1 MNRFAVAAGL
11 VATLFIATGWA
22 QDDDPNAPLAENSPA
37 QNVSAAA
44 LRARAPSNW
53 VNAARARHTEL
64 INARV
69 NGPRFGNPV
78 QDSQE
83 QGTAGSDSSTS
94 ETSDLGDL
102 IAQLT
107 GSGAL
112 GSLANLFT
120 GATGL
125 GGTSTDTGAS
135 GVLGA
140 LGSSTGGTTGSFTG
154 IPADAL
160 AMIEAAGIDLS
171 ELSAKSLDDDSV
183 SGGIARLPSKDVV
196 SRAQS
201 QDDRKF
207 HVRLVDSLLS
217 TFFAA
222 LSVGFQT
229 PEFID
234 SLTGFLRPIFIPP
247 TPTDTGSQ
255 DSGGQD
261 GGTTDGGG
269 GSGTTGD
276 GGGGASGGG
285 GIEDL
290 NPSEGES
297 DDTGSIVRHVR
308 PAPDGLQTVRVA

>member
-1 MNRFAVAAGL
+1 MSRFAVAAGL
-11 VATLFIATGWA
+11 VATLTIANSWA
-22 QDDDPNAPLAENSPA
+22 QDTDPNTPLADNSPA
-37 QNVSAAA
+37 QNVTAAA
-44 LRARAPSNW
+44 LRARAPGNW

-69 NGPRFGNPV
+69 NGPRFGSPV

-83 QGTAGSDSSTS
+83 QGTADSGSTTGGTSS
-94 ETSDLGDL
+94 LGDL
-102 IAQLT
+102 ITELT

-120 GATGL
+120 GT
-125 GGTSTDTGAS
+125 TSSGAA
-135 GVLGA
+135 GILGA
-140 LGSSTGGTTGSFTG
+140 LGTSTGSTTGSTTGDFAG

-160 AMIEAAGIDLS
+160 AMIEAAGIDIS
-171 ELSAKSLDDDSV
+171 DLSAKSLDDGA
-183 SGGIARLPSKDVV
+183 SGAIARLPGKDVV

-217 TFFAA
+217 TLFTA

-234 SLTGFLRPIFIPP
+234 SLKGFLQPIFIPP
-247 TPTDTGSQ
+247 TPTDTG
-255 DSGGQD
+255 GQD
-261 GGTTDGGG
+261 TGDGGDGTGNGGG

-276 GGGGASGGG
+276 GGGG

-290 NPSEGES
+290 DPSGGES
-297 DDTGSIVRHVR
+297 DDTQSIVRHVR
-308 PAPDGLQTVRVA
+308 PAPDGLNTVRIA

>member
-1 MNRFAVAAGL
+1 MNRFAVTVGL

-22 QDDDPNAPLAENSPA
+22 QDDDPNAPLAEKSPA
-37 QNVSAAA
+37 QNVRAAA
-44 LRARAPSNW
+44 LHARAPSNW
-53 VNAARARHTEL
+53 VNAARARHAEL

-69 NGPRFGNPV
+69 NGPRYGNPV

-83 QGTAGSDSSTS
+83 QGTAGSAGSTS
-94 ETSDLGDL
+94 GTSGLGDL
-102 IAQLT
+102 ITQLT

-125 GGTSTDTGAS
+125 GETSTSTGGS
-135 GVLGA
+135 GL
-140 LGSSTGGTTGSFTG
+140 LGSVGPSTGGTTGSLAG

-160 AMIEAAGIDLS
+160 AMIAAAGIDITDLF
-171 ELSAKSLDDDSV
+171 AKSRDDNA
-183 SGGIARLPSKDVV
+183 SGAIAKLPSKDVV

-201 QDDRKF
+201 QDSRKF
-207 HVRLVDSLLS
+207 HARLVDSLLS
-217 TFFAA
+217 TFFTA

-229 PEFID
+229 SEFID
-234 SLTGFLRPIFIPP
+234 ALKGFLRPVFIPA
-247 TPTDTGSQ
+247 TPTDNGAQGDGTA
-255 DSGGQD
+255 D
-261 GGTTDGGG
+261 GGE

-276 GGGGASGGG
+276 GGGDANGGG

-290 NPSEGES
+290 NPSEGEP

-308 PAPDGLQTVRVA
+308 PAPDGLNTVRVA

>member
-1 MNRFAVAAGL
+1 MNRFAVTVGL

-22 QDDDPNAPLAENSPA
+22 QDDDPNAPLAEKSPA
-37 QNVSAAA
+37 QNVRAAA
-44 LRARAPSNW
+44 LHARAPSNW
-53 VNAARARHTEL
+53 VNAARARHAEL

-69 NGPRFGNPV
+69 NGPRYGNPV

-83 QGTAGSDSSTS
+83 QGTAGSDGSTS
-94 ETSDLGDL
+94 GTSGLSDL
-102 IAQLT
+102 ITQLT

-120 GATGL
+120 GASGL
-125 GGTSTDTGAS
+125 GGTSTSTGGN
-135 GVLGA
+135 GVLGSV
-140 LGSSTGGTTGSFTG
+140 GPSTGDTSDSLAG

-160 AMIEAAGIDLS
+160 AMIAAAGIDITDLF
-171 ELSAKSLDDDSV
+171 AKSRDDNA
-183 SGGIARLPSKDVV
+183 SGAIAKLPSKDVV

-201 QDDRKF
+201 QDSRKF
-207 HVRLVDSLLS
+207 HARLVDSLLS
-217 TFFAA
+217 TFFTA

-229 PEFID
+229 SEFID
-234 SLTGFLRPIFIPP
+234 ALKGFLRPVFIPA
-247 TPTDTGSQ
+247 TPTDSGTP
-255 DSGGQD
+255 DSGDQGDGTAD
-261 GGTTDGGG
+261 GGE

-290 NPSEGES
+290 NPSEGEP

-308 PAPDGLQTVRVA
+308 PAPDGLNTVRVA

>member
-1 MNRFAVAAGL
+1 MNRFAVTVGL

-22 QDDDPNAPLAENSPA
+22 QDDDPNAPLAEKSPA
-37 QNVSAAA
+37 QNVRAAA
-44 LRARAPSNW
+44 LHARAPSNW
-53 VNAARARHTEL
+53 VNAARARHAEL

-69 NGPRFGNPV
+69 NGPRYGNPV

-83 QGTAGSDSSTS
+83 QGTAGSDGSTS
-94 ETSDLGDL
+94 GTSGLGDL
-102 IAQLT
+102 ITQLT

-125 GGTSTDTGAS
+125 GETSTSTGGN
-135 GVLGA
+135 GVLGSV
-140 LGSSTGGTTGSFTG
+140 GPSTGDTSDSLAG

-160 AMIEAAGIDLS
+160 AMIAAAGIDITDL
-171 ELSAKSLDDDSV
+171 LAKSRDDNA
-183 SGGIARLPSKDVV
+183 SGAIAKLPSKDVV

-217 TFFAA
+217 TLFTA

-234 SLTGFLRPIFIPP
+234 SLKGFLRPVFIPA
-247 TPTDTGSQ
+247 TPTDNGAQGDGTA
-255 DSGGQD
+255 D
-261 GGTTDGGG
+261 GGE

-276 GGGGASGGG
+276 GGGDANGGG

-290 NPSEGES
+290 NPSEGEP

-308 PAPDGLQTVRVA
+308 PAPDGLNTVRVA